1 MIIRMGDRRDLW
13 IAKSIGPLARATL
26 DAIGRTDIE
35 GEIKIEFDGVRVFLN
50 GTHTALGDV
59 GLVRRAWE
67 LDPRDFGPEAPPRDV
82 VSLKRSIMIRQ
93 LLGGTVA

>member
-1 MIIRMGDRRDLW
+1 MTIRMGDRRDLW
-13 IAKSIGPLARATL
+13 ITNKIGPLARAAL

-50 GTHTALGDV
+50 GTHTDLGDV

-67 LDPRDFGPEAPPRDV
+67 SDPRDFGPEAPSRDV
-82 VSLKRSIMIRQ
+82 VSLKRSIVIRR
-93 LLGGTVA
+93 LLAGTAA